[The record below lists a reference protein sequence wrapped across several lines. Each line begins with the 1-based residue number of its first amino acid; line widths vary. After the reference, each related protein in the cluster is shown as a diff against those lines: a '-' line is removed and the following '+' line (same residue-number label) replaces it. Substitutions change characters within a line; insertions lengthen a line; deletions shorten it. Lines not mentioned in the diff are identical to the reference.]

1 MFCEASTRESD
12 SDLIDGSEA
21 NKQFGK
27 MVNVP
32 FLVCCCSDVRASS
45 AYAHA
50 LTMSGE
56 GERVA
61 AVTLNS

>member
-27 MVNVP
+27 MVNGHFWFV
-32 FLVCCCSDVRASS
+32 VA
-45 AYAHA
+45 A
-50 LTMSGE
+50 MSGPP
-56 GERVA
+56 V
-61 AVTLNS
+61 LMPMP